1 MSQGSSADL
10 PPDVR
15 RWRDVARCFTQASC
29 HLEKALHERH
39 GLGMSEFE
47 VLDRL
52 AESAKQSVRMQELG
66 EELHLSQS
74 ALSRAVARL
83 EKDGLVTRGL
93 CATDRRGVFVCLT
106 DAGRER
112 WQAACP
118 THRAVLAEVLAD
130 TLGGD
135 LVEAGA
141 AAQSHARPSA
151 RPRTG
156 H

>member
-1 MSQGSSADL
+1 MVDL

-15 RWRDVARCFTQASC
+15 RWRDLARCFSVTSAA
-29 HLEKALHERH
+29 LDKALHEQH

-66 EELHLSQS
+66 EALHLSQS

-83 EKDGLVTRGL
+83 EKDRFVTRGM
-93 CATDRRGVFVCLT
+93 CDTDRRGVYVCLT

-112 WQAACP
+112 WAQARP
-118 THRAVLAEVLAD
+118 THRAVLAKVF
-130 TLGGD
+130 GD
-135 LVEAGA
+135 APA
-141 AAQSHARPSA
+141 ATGPHA
-151 RPRTG
+151 
-156 H
+156 